1 MFNFARDV
9 FKHIFLS
16 SARSSLSY
24 NAPLKIVQEENHGEI
39 DDMLIFKFVLG

>member
-16 SARSSLSY
+16 SARSSVNY
-24 NAPLKIVQEENHGEI
+24 NMPLEMVQKENHGQN
-39 DDMLIFKFVLG
+39 DGRLMFNFVLG